1 MIASFLLL
9 AMIVSPADVTGRIAT
24 DVTFPEKA
32 GQQVA
37 EAAVKLLSTC
47 IYEARANE
55 EQFVQAQR
63 GSHLRVSFRRPSS
76 VEVNGEKTFEVK
88 ELIVTL
94 PLASG
99 SVLIRTDAG
108 YRYFAKF
115 TESGREL
122 QLLLREAAPRE

>member
-1 MIASFLLL
+1 
-9 AMIVSPADVTGRIAT
+9 MIVSPADVTGRIAT

-37 EAAVKLLSTC
+37 EAAVRLLSTC
-47 IYEARANE
+47 IYETRATE

-63 GSHLRVSFRRPSS
+63 GTHVLVSFRRPSS
-76 VEVNGEKTFEVK
+76 VTVNGDKRFEVK
-88 ELIVTL
+88 ELVVTF

-99 SVLIRTDAG
+99 AVLIHTDGG

-122 QLLLREAAPRE
+122 QLLLREATPRQ